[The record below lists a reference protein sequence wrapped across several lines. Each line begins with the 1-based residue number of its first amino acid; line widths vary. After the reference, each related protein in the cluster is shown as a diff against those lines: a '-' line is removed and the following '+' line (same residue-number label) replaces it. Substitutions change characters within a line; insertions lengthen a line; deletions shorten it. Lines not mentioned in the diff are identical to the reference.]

1 MNIMTRRLM
10 HPRAST
16 FSQNALG
23 RRAAAWLPVLFAPA
37 LTLGFAM
44 NAQAAP
50 PPKASDVYSKIK
62 IFPENYDLDP
72 YPRLSCVRD
81 RAGLNS
87 LTCTANDVSLA
98 NITLP
103 AGTPSTCKGG
113 DIVTTP
119 LNFNVVSTASTRYN
133 WGFYTTLDK
142 NATPLE
148 GPDDACLIWVG
159 EIQSSGTPN
168 SQSANSDLCTD
179 VTKSQDAYFENQ
191 TLSFI
196 CQDTDGDTQ
205 VDLEYCA
212 TWDQNG
218 DAQCN
223 SNGGEID
230 PDLLPVPGA
239 PSKCNC
245 AKVTVPITV
254 LPEAPALAVGEG
266 APTHTEREVYEG
278 TDSFT
283 FDLKITNDN
292 SNTTIA
298 VTAINES
305 FGGMPFVIDEN
316 TAYGSKT
323 TSLAEDEVRLVSAK
337 DVNGDCLADGP
348 EIIAPKAT
356 YTCTVTFRWKS
367 LQLNNTI
374 INANGVQEEDKSN
387 SFSVNW
393 AYVTDDST
401 TPPAISS
408 PSESGPSNTKFASIT
423 DVAPEL
429 TIKKTANKSSIP
441 ETGDSD
447 FDKVDYTVTFGS
459 TSGWDTIHI
468 DPADITDELLQNNAS
483 ATTGYLTGCSITG
496 LDAGGTPKCTY
507 SVNLA
512 TAYPDLNAGDVY
524 KNRVWATPTDEEGT
538 QGSQVDDFASVQVN
552 NVNPT
557 VTLKK
562 YVKAGQSTS
571 TTITDYDDLSTS
583 VPEYQLDDLSKA
595 PIVTYLLVVSNPSFE
610 SFTIDGFVDFAEG
623 PYSLTPPT
631 QSYDDNIADT
641 TPVAGDCSSLVG
653 TTLNPGGDARCTL
666 SFKVKGDESESVDNT
681 AWVRVSD
688 TDGNACTV
696 SGCFD
701 TDNAVVDFEPADF
714 GINLG
719 IDLEAIIEVTV
730 KAGTNNRELVSFNPV
745 VDFVINDGSS
755 DVAILGPSANFSNF
769 TFTVE
774 NVDCYDGTQALGPD
788 EEYSCSFKVMPK
800 GSYAAAAGLAV
811 IEKTLKITARDDDG
825 GEHSLSSTITVKA
838 GESVA
843 P

>member
-1 MNIMTRRLM
+1 MNRIIRRLM
-10 HPRAST
+10 HLRTST

-23 RRAAAWLPVLFAPA
+23 RRAVAWLPVLFGPA

-50 PPKASDVYSKIK
+50 PPKASDVYSEIK

-103 AGTPSTCKGG
+103 AGAPSTCKGG
-113 DIVTTP
+113 EIVTTP
-119 LNFNVVSTASTRYN
+119 LNFNVVSTANTRYN

-142 NATPLE
+142 NATPLD
-148 GPDDACLIWVG
+148 GPGDACLIWVG
-159 EIQSSGTPN
+159 EIQPSGTPN

-179 VTKSQDAYFENQ
+179 VTKSQNAHFENQ

-212 TWDQNG
+212 TWDQND
-218 DAQCN
+218 DALCSTN
-223 SNGGEID
+223 GEID

-245 AKVTVPITV
+245 ASVTVPITV
-254 LPEAPALAVGEG
+254 LPEAPVLVKQGT
-266 APTHTEREVYEG
+266 PTHTEKEIYEE
-278 TDSFT
+278 TDSFK
-283 FDLKITNDN
+283 FDLKITNN
-292 SNTTIA
+292 NTNTKTA

-305 FGGMPFVIDEN
+305 FGGMPFVIDKN
-316 TAYGSKT
+316 TVYGSII
-323 TSLAEDEVRLVSAK
+323 TSLAEDEVRLVSAT
-337 DVNGDCLADGP
+337 DGSGTCLADGP
-348 EIIAPKAT
+348 EIIAPGAT

-367 LQLNNTI
+367 LQLTDTDI
-374 INANGVQEEDKSN
+374 ITDSVVREDKSN
-387 SFSVNW
+387 NFSVNW

-401 TPPAISS
+401 TPPTISS
-408 PSESGPSNTKFASIT
+408 SSESAGPSNTTVASIT
-423 DVAPEL
+423 DVPPVL
-429 TIKKTANKSSIP
+429 TIDKTVNKSSIP
-441 ETGDSD
+441 ETGNSG

-459 TSGWDTIHI
+459 PSGWDTIHI
-468 DPADITDELLQNNAS
+468 ATGDLTDQLLQNNAS
-483 ATTGYLTGCSITG
+483 ATTAYLTGCSITD
-496 LDAGGTPKCTY
+496 LDAGETPKCYY

-512 TAYPDLNAGDVY
+512 TAYPSLDAGDVY
-524 KNRVWATPTDEEGT
+524 KNTVWATPTDEEGT
-538 QGSQVDDFASVQVN
+538 QGDQVDDFASVQIN

-571 TTITDYDDLSTS
+571 TTIADYDDLSTS
-583 VPEYQLDDLSKA
+583 VDEYQLDDLTNA
-595 PIVTYLLVVSNPSFE
+595 PIVTYLFVVSNPSFE
-610 SFTIDGFVDFAEG
+610 SFTIDGFVDFAAG
-623 PYSLTPPT
+623 PYSLTPPS
-631 QSYDDNIADT
+631 QSYDNNIADI
-641 TPVAGDCSSLVG
+641 TPVVGDCSSLVG
-653 TTLNPGGDARCTL
+653 TTVNPGGDARCTL

-701 TDNAVVDFEPADF
+701 TDNAMVDFDPADF

-719 IDLEAIIEVTV
+719 IDLEATIEVTV
-730 KAGTNNRELVSFNPV
+730 KAGSNNRELVSFNPV
-745 VDFVINDGSS
+745 ADFVINDGSD
-755 DVAILGPSANFSNF
+755 DVSILDPSADLSNF

-800 GSYAAAAGLAV
+800 GSYAAATGLAV
-811 IEKTLKITARDDDG
+811 IEDALEVKAQDDDG
-825 GEHSLSSTITVKA
+825 VEHALSSTITVKA
-838 GESVA
+838 GPSVA